1 MSEKL
6 IKFDLPK
13 DRSSIIKVI
22 GVGGGGSNAVNHM
35 YQQGIKGVDFIV
47 CNTDAQALESS
58 PVPNKIQLGS
68 SLTQGL
74 GAGENPETGK
84 NAALETIEQIK
95 GILEKNTSMVF
106 VTAGLGGGTGT
117 GGAPIIANV
126 AKELGILTIGIVTI
140 PFSFEG
146 PKRKLQAE
154 EGLEEMRKNVD
165 ALLVICN
172 DKLREMY
179 GNLSLTNAFEQAD
192 NVLTTAAKGIAEVIT
207 VPRKVNVDFN
217 DANTVL
223 KNSGVAIMGT
233 AAEEGENRSIKAVE
247 QALASPL
254 LNDNNIK
261 GAKYVLL
268 DISSGTGAN
277 EITMDEISEINDY
290 VQEEAGSAANV
301 IMGVGLDESLDNK
314 VNVTVI
320 ATGFNTNTD
329 LGFISAKQP
338 EKIVMT
344 LDDAEEQSIDRT
356 PDTQGDKPPFTPDP
370 QTQDKAETPKDPETA
385 DEPFIKTSGPSKT
398 EPGDEKQVSIEFE
411 LPLKPKKEPIQQ
423 PPVENSGET
432 GQNPAITESHKSH
445 DLSHTASRESQEQS
459 RDAEEDMSHLTGDHQ
474 LGWQKSKERV
484 MRLKE
489 LSYKLK
495 TPSGISDLENTP
507 AYKRRNV
514 KLDPT
519 PHSSESQISRYTL
532 SDSDDED
539 GKTEIKPNNPWI
551 HDNVD

>member
-1 MSEKL
+1 MSEKR
-6 IKFDLPK
+6 IQFDLPK
-13 DRSSIIKVI
+13 DQSSIIKVI

-74 GAGENPETGK
+74 GAGENPEIGK
-84 NAALETIEQIK
+84 NSALETIEQIK
-95 GILEKNTSMVF
+95 GILERNTSMVF
-106 VTAGLGGGTGT
+106 ITAGLGGGTGT
-117 GGAPIIANV
+117 GGAPVIANI

-233 AAEEGENRSIKAVE
+233 AAEEGENRAIKAVE

-261 GAKYVLL
+261 GAKNVLL
-268 DISSGTGAN
+268 DISSGTGVN

-290 VQEEAGSAANV
+290 VQEEAGSSANV
-301 IMGVGLDESLDNK
+301 IMGVGLDELLENK
-314 VNVTVI
+314 VNVTII

-344 LDDAEEQSIDRT
+344 LDDDAGEQSIDHPT
-356 PDTQGDKPPFTPDP
+356 ANTQEEKAPFAPDHQV
-370 QTQDKAETPKDPETA
+370 QDKAETPKDPEPKTETA
-385 DEPFIKTSGPSKT
+385 DEPFIKTPGLPPA
-398 EPGDEKQVSIEFE
+398 EPKDEKQVSIEFE
-411 LPLKPKKEPIQQ
+411 LPLKPKKDPIQQ
-423 PPVENSGET
+423 PPVENKEET
-432 GQNPAITESHKSH
+432 GQIPAITESPKSP
-445 DLSHTASRESQEQS
+445 DLSRTASREGQEQS
-459 RDAEEDMSHLTGDHQ
+459 RDVEEDM
-474 LGWQKSKERV
+474 QKSQERV

-507 AYKRRNV
+507 AYKRRDV
-514 KLDPT
+514 KLNPT

>member
-1 MSEKL
+1 MSDKT
-6 IKFDLPK
+6 IQFDLPK
-13 DRSSIIKVI
+13 GQSSIIKVI

-35 YQQGIKGVDFIV
+35 YQQGIKGVDFVV

-58 PVPNKIQLGS
+58 VVPNKVQLGS

-74 GAGENPETGK
+74 GAGENPEVGK
-84 NAALETIEQIK
+84 NSALETIEQIK
-95 GILEKNTSMVF
+95 DILAKNTSMVF
-106 VTAGLGGGTGT
+106 ITAGLGGGTGT
-117 GGAPIIANV
+117 GGAPVIANI
-126 AKELGILTIGIVTI
+126 AKELGLLTIGIVTI

-154 EGLEEMRKNVD
+154 KGLEEMRKNVD
-165 ALLVICN
+165 ALLIICN

-179 GNLSLTNAFEQAD
+179 GDLSLTRAFEQAD

-207 VPRKVNVDFN
+207 IPRKVNVDFN
-217 DANTVL
+217 DASTVL

-233 AAEEGENRSIKAVE
+233 AAEDGENRAIKAVE

-261 GAKYVLL
+261 GANYVLL
-268 DISSGTGAN
+268 DISSGTGSN
-277 EITMDEISEINDY
+277 EITMDEISEINDF
-290 VQEEAGSAANV
+290 VQEEAGSSANV
-301 IMGVGLDESLDNK
+301 IMGVGLDESLENK
-314 VNVTVI
+314 VNVTII

-329 LGFISAKQP
+329 LGFVSAKQP
-338 EKIVMT
+338 EKIVRT
-344 LDDAEEQSIDRT
+344 LDDDTDLSAEQ
-356 PDTQGDKPPFTPDP
+356 PF
-370 QTQDKAETPKDPETA
+370 QQAETPKNPALSFDLTAGMTSKEETQDQEKKEETA
-385 DEPFIKTSGPSKT
+385 PPAEQAGDESFKKTPDLPQEGPS
-398 EPGDEKQVSIEFE
+398 DEKQVSIEFE
-411 LPLKPKKEPIQQ
+411 LPLKPMKEPTKQT
-423 PPVENSGET
+423 PVENREEI
-432 GQNPAITESHKSH
+432 GQNTAIS
-445 DLSHTASRESQEQS
+445 ESQQREVT
-459 RDAEEDMSHLTGDHQ
+459 EEDM
-474 LGWQKSKERV
+474 QKSKERV

-495 TPSGISDLENTP
+495 TPSGVNDLEKVP
-507 AYKRRNV
+507 AFVRRNV

-539 GKTEIKPNNPWI
+539 NKTEIKPNNPWI

>member
-1 MSEKL
+1 MSEKR
-6 IKFDLPK
+6 IQFDLPK
-13 DRSSIIKVI
+13 DQSSIIKVI

-74 GAGENPETGK
+74 GAGENPEIGK
-84 NAALETIEQIK
+84 NSALETIEQIK
-95 GILEKNTSMVF
+95 GILERNTSMVF
-106 VTAGLGGGTGT
+106 ITAGLGGGTGT
-117 GGAPIIANV
+117 GGAPVIANI

-233 AAEEGENRSIKAVE
+233 AAEEGENRAIKAVE

-261 GAKYVLL
+261 GAKNVLL
-268 DISSGTGAN
+268 DISSGTGVN

-290 VQEEAGSAANV
+290 VQEEAGSSANV
-301 IMGVGLDESLDNK
+301 IMGVGLDELLENK
-314 VNVTVI
+314 VNVTII

-344 LDDAEEQSIDRT
+344 LDDDAGEQSIDHPT
-356 PDTQGDKPPFTPDP
+356 ANTQEEKAPFAPDHQV
-370 QTQDKAETPKDPETA
+370 QDKAETPKDPEPKTETA
-385 DEPFIKTSGPSKT
+385 DEPFIKTPGLPPA
-398 EPGDEKQVSIEFE
+398 EPKDEKQVSIEFE
-411 LPLKPKKEPIQQ
+411 LPLKPKKDPIQQ
-423 PPVENSGET
+423 PPVENKEET
-432 GQNPAITESHKSH
+432 GQSPAITESQKSP
-445 DLSHTASRESQEQS
+445 DLSRTASREGQEQS
-459 RDAEEDMSHLTGDHQ
+459 RDVEEDM
-474 LGWQKSKERV
+474 QKSQERV

-507 AYKRRNV
+507 AYKRRDV
-514 KLDPT
+514 KLNPT

>member
-1 MSEKL
+1 MSEKT
-6 IKFDLPK
+6 IQFDLLK
-13 DRSSIIKVI
+13 GQSSIIKVI

-35 YQQGIKGVDFIV
+35 FEQGIKGVDFIV
-47 CNTDAQALESS
+47 CNTDAQALETS
-58 PVPNKIQLGS
+58 PVPNKVQLGS

-74 GAGENPETGK
+74 GAGENPEIGK

-95 GILEKNTSMVF
+95 GILERNTSMVF
-106 VTAGLGGGTGT
+106 ITAGLGGGTGT
-117 GGAPIIANV
+117 GGAPVIASI
-126 AKELGILTIGIVTI
+126 ARDLGLLTIGIVTI

-233 AAEEGENRSIKAVE
+233 AAEEGENRAIKAVE

-301 IMGVGLDESLDNK
+301 IMGVGLDESLENK

-329 LGFISAKQP
+329 LGFVSAKQP
-338 EKIVMT
+338 EKIVRM
-344 LDDAEEQSIDRT
+344 LDDDSDASAE
-356 PDTQGDKPPFTPDP
+356 PFP
-370 QTQDKAETPKDPETA
+370 QAETPKNPALSDDRTETTKEETA
-385 DEPFIKTSGPSKT
+385 DVG
-398 EPGDEKQVSIEFE
+398 
-411 LPLKPKKEPIQQ
+411 
-423 PPVENSGET
+423 N
-432 GQNPAITESHKSH
+432 H
-445 DLSHTASRESQEQS
+445 
-459 RDAEEDMSHLTGDHQ
+459 
-474 LGWQKSKERV
+474 
-484 MRLKE
+484 
-489 LSYKLK
+489 
-495 TPSGISDLENTP
+495 
-507 AYKRRNV
+507 
-514 KLDPT
+514 
-519 PHSSESQISRYTL
+519 
-532 SDSDDED
+532 
-539 GKTEIKPNNPWI
+539 
-551 HDNVD
+551 